1 MCSRCTPSSRAARI
15 FHRSSGCCA
24 AGKSAACGSR
34 ISGVMPR
41 SSMSHGSPAAA
52 SWRERWRDAPALWR
66 CSRSGRSE
74 GHATISTPSE
84 RLYRQM
90 DAALAPRL
98 SPGAQDR
105 EIASTVRRERGRLLA
120 FIRGSIADA
129 AEAEDV
135 LQEAL
140 YELVLAYR
148 LMQPVEQA
156 GAWLRRVAR
165 NRIIDRFRRKR
176 VERSAAGAAESAAAP
191 RAAQDEGSLE
201 PVLEDLLPAPDSGPE
216 SALMRELLLAE
227 IEAALAELPPE
238 QREVFIAHEIEGVS
252 FKELAARTGVGL
264 NTLLSRKR
272 YAVLYLQERLRA
284 VWDEWLPG
292 SEIGGLSTTNR

>member
-1 MCSRCTPSSRAARI
+1 
-15 FHRSSGCCA
+15 
-24 AGKSAACGSR
+24 
-34 ISGVMPR
+34 
-41 SSMSHGSPAAA
+41 
-52 SWRERWRDAPALWR
+52 
-66 CSRSGRSE
+66 
-74 GHATISTPSE
+74 
-84 RLYRQM
+84 M
-90 DAALAPRL
+90 DAALPRHL

-120 FIRGSIADA
+120 FIRASIADA

-176 VERSAAGAAESAAAP
+176 VERRAARAAGPGEGEALERPAAEY
-191 RAAQDEGSLE
+191 
-201 PVLEDLLPAPDSGPE
+201 EDLPPAPDGGPE
-216 SALMRELLLAE
+216 SAVMREFLLAE
-227 IEAALAELPPE
+227 IGAALAELPPE
-238 QREVFIAHEIEGVS
+238 QREVFVAHEIEGVS
-252 FKELAARTGVGL
+252 FKELAARTGVTL

-284 VWDEWLPG
+284 AWDEWL
-292 SEIGGLSTTNR
+292 LS

>member
-1 MCSRCTPSSRAARI
+1 
-15 FHRSSGCCA
+15 
-24 AGKSAACGSR
+24 
-34 ISGVMPR
+34 
-41 SSMSHGSPAAA
+41 
-52 SWRERWRDAPALWR
+52 
-66 CSRSGRSE
+66 
-74 GHATISTPSE
+74 
-84 RLYRQM
+84 M
-90 DAALAPRL
+90 DAALTRHL

-120 FIRGSIADA
+120 FIRASIADA

-176 VERSAAGAAESAAAP
+176 VERRAVPAPGSEAAAP
-191 RAAQDEGSLE
+191 QAAGDEASLD
-201 PVLEDLLPAPDSGPE
+201 PVPEDLLPAPDGGPE
-216 SALMRELLLAE
+216 SAVMRELLLAE
-227 IEAALAELPPE
+227 IGAALAELPPE
-238 QREVFIAHEIEGVS
+238 QREVFVAHEIEGVS
-252 FKELAARTGVGL
+252 FKELAARTGVSL

-272 YAVLYLQERLRA
+272 YAVLYLQERLRVA
-284 VWDEWLPG
+284 WDEWLLG
-292 SEIGGLSTTNR
+292 